1 MGDMSEPIGRIVGI
15 DLGTTYTSLAY
26 LDRYGNAITVPNMEG
41 EPLTPSVVLF
51 EEDGAVVVG
60 RDAKRAAFADPE
72 LVAGEFKREMGERY
86 YSRPVAGRR
95 HSPVALSGLVLRKVV
110 RDAEQRLGKIDGAV
124 ISVPAYFG
132 DTRRKATEDAGR
144 VAGINVI
151 DLINEPTAASLAGAF
166 VEYTRRGGDPADLAK
181 ARVAATAPATTLVFD
196 LGGGTLDATVIRID
210 GNQFRVLACG
220 GEALLGGIDWDKR
233 LVDYVSQQ
241 FIRRHGVD
249 PRGDQHAYQAIYNS
263 CEEAKRTLS
272 NRKKAAIAV
281 HYGGLMSRVEVTR
294 ERFAAVCAD
303 LVARAYICI
312 ELLLLRAGL
321 GWEEID
327 EVLPVGG
334 STRMPMVQDLLRRV
348 SGREPHMGL
357 PADEAIAHGA
367 AVHAAILF
375 AQHSKA
381 KKLGELLP
389 NLDEVEASF
398 EELNASLAALA
409 QEARAPV
416 EEARV
421 VDVNAHSLGV
431 AALSARD
438 GALVNSIIIP
448 KDTPLPT
455 MRSKVFGL
463 EEDGQRMVIVKVI
476 EGEAADPT
484 ACTQI
489 GECVITKLPEGL
501 PKGSP
506 VEVVFRYDTRG
517 RVHVKA
523 VDRTSGVY
531 AESTIRRDIGL
542 GEGDLL
548 KLKDEV
554 GRLVME

>member
-1 MGDMSEPIGRIVGI
+1 VSEPIGRIVGI

-26 LDRYGNAITVPNMEG
+26 LDRYGNAMTVPNMEG

-72 LVAGEFKREMGERY
+72 LVASEFKREMGERF
-86 YSRPVAGRR
+86 YSRMIAGQRL
-95 HSPVALSGLVLRKVV
+95 SPAALSAMVLRKVV
-110 RDAEQRLGKIDGAV
+110 RDAEKRLGEIGGAV

-132 DTRRKATEDAGR
+132 DTRRKATEDAAR
-144 VAGINVI
+144 IAGINVI
-151 DLINEPTAASLAGAF
+151 DLINEPTAAALAAAF
-166 VEYTRRGGDPADLAK
+166 VEYTRRGGDPSDLLT

-196 LGGGTLDATVIRID
+196 LGGGTLDSTLIRIN
-210 GNQFRVLACG
+210 GHRFEVLACG

-241 FIRRHGVD
+241 FIREHGVD
-249 PRGDQHAYQAIYNS
+249 PRSDAHAYQAIYNS

-272 NRKKAAIAV
+272 NRSKAAIAV
-281 HYGGLMSRVEVTR
+281 HYGGLMSRVQVMR
-294 ERFAAVCAD
+294 EKFEELSAD
-303 LVARAYICI
+303 LLARAEICI
-312 ELLLLRAGL
+312 ELLLQRAGL
-321 GWEEID
+321 TWTEVD

-334 STRMPMVQDLLRRV
+334 STRMPMVREMLQRV
-348 SGREPHMGL
+348 SGKEPHAGL

-375 AQHSKA
+375 AQHSKQ
-381 KKLGELLP
+381 KKLAEIIPDLG
-389 NLDEVEASF
+389 DEEPSF
-398 EELNASLAALA
+398 EELTASLAALT
-409 QEARAPV
+409 QDTQTPV
-416 EEARV
+416 EEAQV
-421 VDVNAHSLGV
+421 VDVNAHSLGI
-431 AALSARD
+431 AARSPKDNAM
-438 GALVNSIIIP
+438 VNSIIIP

-463 EEDGQRMVIVKVI
+463 EEDNQRMVIVRII
-476 EGEAADPT
+476 EGEAADPA

-489 GECVITKLPEGL
+489 GRCVISQLPAGL

-523 VDRTSGVY
+523 VDRTSGVS
-531 AESTIRRDIGL
+531 AESTITRDTAMSE
-542 GEGDLL
+542 GELM

-554 GRLVME
+554 GRLVTD

>member
-1 MGDMSEPIGRIVGI
+1 MSEPIGRIVGI

-60 RDAKRAAFADPE
+60 RDAKRAAFADPD
-72 LVAGEFKREMGERY
+72 LVASEFKREMGERF
-86 YSRPVAGRR
+86 YSRVIAGERL
-95 HSPVALSGLVLRKVV
+95 SPVALSAMLLRKVI
-110 RDAEQRLGKIDGAV
+110 RDAEQRLGDIDGAV

-132 DTRRKATEDAGR
+132 DTRRKATEDAAR
-144 VAGINVI
+144 IAGINVI
-151 DLINEPTAASLAGAF
+151 DLINEPTAAALAAAF
-166 VEYTRRGGDPADLAK
+166 VEYTRRGGDPSDLVT

-196 LGGGTLDATVIRID
+196 LGGGTLDSTLIRIN
-210 GNQFRVLACG
+210 GNRFEVLACG

-233 LVDYVSQQ
+233 LVDYASQQ
-241 FIRRHGVD
+241 FIREHGVD
-249 PRGDQHAYQAIYNS
+249 PRPDAHAYQAVYNS

-272 NRKKAAIAV
+272 NRKKATIAV
-281 HYGGLMSRVEVTR
+281 HYGGLMSRVQVTR
-294 ERFAAVCAD
+294 EKFEELSAD
-303 LVARAYICI
+303 LLARAEICM
-312 ELLLLRAGL
+312 ELLLQRAGL
-321 GWEEID
+321 DWSEVD

-334 STRMPMVQDLLRRV
+334 STRMPMIRDMLHRV
-348 SGREPHMGL
+348 FGKEMRTGL

-375 AQHSKA
+375 AQHSKH
-381 KKLGELLP
+381 KKLAEIIPDLGDKEP
-389 NLDEVEASF
+389 SF
-398 EELNASLAALA
+398 EELTASLAALA
-409 QEARAPV
+409 QDTQTPV
-416 EEARV
+416 EEAQI

-431 AALSARD
+431 AARSPKD
-438 GALVNSIIIP
+438 NTLVNSIIIP
-448 KDTPLPT
+448 KDTPLPA

-463 EEDGQRMVIVKVI
+463 EEDDQRMVIVRII
-476 EGEAADPT
+476 EGEAADPA

-489 GECVITKLPEGL
+489 GQCVISQLPAGL

-523 VDRTSGVY
+523 VDRTSGVS
-531 AESTIRRDIGL
+531 AESTIRRDTAMTE
-542 GEGDLL
+542 GELM

-554 GRLVME
+554 GRLVTD

>member
-1 MGDMSEPIGRIVGI
+1 MSDPIGRIVGI

-26 LDRYGNAITVPNMEG
+26 LDRFGNAITVPNLEG

-60 RDAKRAAFADPE
+60 RDAKRAAFADPD
-72 LVAGEFKREMGERY
+72 LVAREFKREMGERY
-86 YSRPVAGRR
+86 YSREVGGRR
-95 HSPVALSGLVLRKVV
+95 HSPVALSSLVLRKVV
-110 RDAEQRLGKIDGAV
+110 RDAEQRLGKIGGAV
-124 ISVPAYFG
+124 ITVPAYFG

-151 DLINEPTAASLAGAF
+151 DIINEPTAAALAGAF
-166 VEYTRRGGDPADLAK
+166 VEYTRRGGDPSDLAT

-196 LGGGTLDATVIRID
+196 LGGGTLDVTLIRID
-210 GNQFRVLACG
+210 GHKFEVLASS
-220 GEALLGGIDWDKR
+220 GEALLGGTDWDKR

-241 FIRRHGVD
+241 FIRQHGVD
-249 PRGDQHAYQAIYNS
+249 PRGDQHSYQAMYNS

-272 NRKKAAIAV
+272 NRKKATLAV

-294 ERFAAVCAD
+294 QRFEELSAD
-303 LVARAYICI
+303 LLARAEICI
-312 ELLLLRAGL
+312 ELLLQRAGL

-334 STRMPMVQDLLRRV
+334 STRMPMVIDLLRRV
-348 SGREPHMGL
+348 SGQEPHSGL
-357 PADEAIAHGA
+357 PADEAVAHGA

-381 KKLGELLP
+381 KKLAELVPDLEGAVP
-389 NLDEVEASF
+389 SF
-398 EELNASLAALA
+398 EELNASLEALA
-409 QEARAPV
+409 QETQTPV
-416 EEARV
+416 EEAQV

-431 AALSARD
+431 AALLPQD
-438 GALVNSIIIP
+438 GTMVNSIIIP

-463 EEDGQRMVIVKVI
+463 EEDNQHTVIVKII
-476 EGEAADPT
+476 EGEAADPS

-489 GECVITKLPEGL
+489 GQCVISRLPEGL
-501 PKGSP
+501 PQGSP
-506 VEVVFRYDTRG
+506 VEVIFRYDTRG

-531 AESTIRRDIGL
+531 AESTIKRDTGL
-542 GEGDLL
+542 GEGELL